1 MRGGNLLID
10 FHVHLS
16 RYEVWSDS
24 AREWMASFYP
34 SDEVY
39 QKVCDTYADP
49 GRFCALLEE
58 KGVDYAVILAEH
70 TPKVTGIASNEAVA
84 AFCKGR
90 DRLLPFCT
98 LDPLHDTDLPGQLR
112 RFVEQGFRGLKL
124 YPTYNFFY
132 PNDPAMYPL
141 YETAQELGIPVMFH
155 TGISV
160 FKNSRLKYGNPIF
173 YDDIAVDF
181 PELTIILCHGG
192 RNCWYDEAVAVT
204 RLHSN
209 VFIDVTGLPPQKLL
223 QYFPDM
229 GRLAHKFLFGTD
241 WPSVD
246 MAKNADKLAQ
256 LPISA
261 EAVRA
266 ILGENAKKILH
277 L

>member
-1 MRGGNLLID
+1 M
-10 FHVHLS
+10 
-16 RYEVWSDS
+16 
-24 AREWMASFYP
+24 
-34 SDEVY
+34 
-39 QKVCDTYADP
+39 
-49 GRFCALLEE
+49 
-58 KGVDYAVILAEH
+58 DYAVILAEH

-84 AFCKGR
+84 AFCKGATACSRSVRLTRCTIRTCR
-90 DRLLPFCT
+90 DSSA
-98 LDPLHDTDLPGQLR
+98 GSWS
-112 RFVEQGFRGLKL
+112 QGFRGLKL

-132 PNDPAMYPL
+132 PTTPPCTRFN
-141 YETAQELGIPVMFH
+141 ETAQELGIPGFMFIRGYPYSK
-155 TGISV
+155 T
-160 FKNSRLKYGNPIF
+160 SRLKFGNPIF

-209 VFIDVTGLPPQKLL
+209 VYIDVTGLPPQKLL